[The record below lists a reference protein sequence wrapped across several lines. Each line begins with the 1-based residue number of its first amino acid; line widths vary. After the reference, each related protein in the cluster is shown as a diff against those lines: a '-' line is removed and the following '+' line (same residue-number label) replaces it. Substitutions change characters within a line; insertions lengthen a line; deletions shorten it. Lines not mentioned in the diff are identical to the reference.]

1 MQIELRRLAELKAY
15 PGNPRVNDS
24 AVEAVAASLKEF
36 GFRQPLVVDAEDVLV
51 CGHTRFKAAVKLG
64 LESVPVHVARD
75 LSPEQIRAYRIA
87 DNRTAENAE
96 WDYNLLPIELLG
108 LQEADYDLG
117 LLGFDPDELARLLG
131 TGGAG
136 EGDPDEVPELPL
148 DPVTRLGDLWVLGE
162 HRLLCG
168 DSTEADDVA
177 RLLVGDDVDLLL
189 ADPPYGVSYTGA
201 TAEALTIAND
211 DLDEAA
217 YGRFL
222 ADALGAAVPAL
233 RPGAPFYLWH
243 ADTAGYAVR
252 GACRLAG
259 LRVRQCL
266 VWVKSTL
273 VLGRQDYHWKHEP
286 CLYGWKDGAA
296 HTWLGDRRQTTVL
309 AFDKPA
315 RNGVHPTMK
324 PVALFAELMP
334 NSCLRGGVVLD
345 PFGGSGTTLIAAEE
359 TGRKARLLE
368 LDPRYCDV
376 IVERYEAVT
385 GKKASL
391 ATEGVGSPTLAG
403 VGAGGGVER
412 PGADEKR
419 PRMGASWAFC
429 GGVAQSR
436 NISLTPLGPTVPSG
450 IAAASDFL
458 AFVALAAGG
467 AFGVL
472 VAFRT
477 SPPAAAKCPLVARR
491 KRPVSPFAPIS
502 RRMAE

>member
-1 MQIELRRLAELKAY
+1 MQIELRRLVELKPY

-51 CGHTRFKAAVKLG
+51 CGHTRWKAAKKLG

-96 WDYNLLPIELLG
+96 WDYDLLPIELLG

-117 LLGFDPDELARLLG
+117 LLGFDPDELARLMG

-136 EGDPDEVPELPL
+136 EGDPDEVPELPAE
-148 DPVTRLGDLWVLGE
+148 PVTQPGDLWVLGE

-168 DSTEADDVA
+168 DSTKAEDVA
-177 RLLVGDDVDLLL
+177 LLLAGEEVDLLL

-217 YGRFL
+217 YGKFL
-222 ADALGAAVPAL
+222 AEALGAAVPAL

-252 GACRLAG
+252 GSCRVAG
-259 LRVRQCL
+259 LKVRQCL

-296 HTWLGDRRQTTVL
+296 HTWLGDRQRTTVL
-309 AFDKPA
+309 AFDKQPA
-315 RNGVHPTMK
+315 T
-324 PVALFAELMP
+324 
-334 NSCLRGGVVLD
+334 SC
-345 PFGGSGTTLIAAEE
+345 T
-359 TGRKARLLE
+359 
-368 LDPRYCDV
+368 
-376 IVERYEAVT
+376 
-385 GKKASL
+385 
-391 ATEGVGSPTLAG
+391 
-403 VGAGGGVER
+403 
-412 PGADEKR
+412 
-419 PRMGASWAFC
+419 
-429 GGVAQSR
+429 
-436 NISLTPLGPTVPSG
+436 
-450 IAAASDFL
+450 
-458 AFVALAAGG
+458 
-467 AFGVL
+467 
-472 VAFRT
+472 
-477 SPPAAAKCPLVARR
+477 RR
-491 KRPVSPFAPIS
+491 
-502 RRMAE
+502 